1 MISEMLKEGIIQP
14 SQSSFSA
21 PVVLVYK
28 KDGSWRMCPDYREL
42 NKLTI
47 KDKFPIPVIDEL
59 LDELHGAIYFTK
71 LDLRSGYHQI
81 RMKTEDIPKTAFR
94 THEGHYEFL
103 VMPFGLTNAP
113 STFQGLMNSIFK
125 PFLRKFVL
133 VFFDDIL
140 IYSKSWEDH
149 IQHVDKV
156 LKLLEEKQLYAKPSK
171 CFFGVQEV
179 EYLGHIVSHE
189 GVKVDP
195 NKIKAIKEWKIPTT
209 IKHLRG
215 FLGLTG
221 YYRKFVKNYGRIAA
235 PLTTLL
241 KKDAFS
247 WTPEATKAF
256 EKLKDAMCRA
266 PVLATPDFTKTFIIE
281 CDASG
286 NGIGAVLMQD
296 GRPIAFESRPIKG
309 KNLLKPIY
317 EKEMLAIL
325 HALKQWRPY
334 LLGRHFKVKTD
345 HDSLKYFLEQR
356 LSSEE
361 QQKWVTKMLGYDFE
375 IIYKKGK
382 QNVVADA
389 LSRKDADVESLL
401 CAISIIQPDWI
412 TEARDEWKKDDE
424 LWTLIQRLQQEPSAS
439 ETFIWKNDSLWYKD
453 RLYLCKNSQ
462 LKQKVLLELHTSP
475 IGGHSGFLK
484 TYHRVKK
491 EFFWDGLK
499 RDVQK
504 FVAECLV
511 CQQNKVET
519 IKTLGLLQPLAI
531 PSQRWEEVSMDFI
544 TGLPKSEGKSVI
556 MVVVDRLTKYAH
568 FCALSH
574 PFKAST
580 VATAFMETV
589 QKLHGNPKIIVSDRD
604 PIFTGHF
611 WTELFSCLGT
621 QLAHSSS
628 YHPQS
633 DGQTEIVNKCL
644 EGYLRCFVSDKQTQW
659 VRWLSLAEWWYN
671 TSFHTAT
678 KMTPFM
684 ALYGYHPPSI
694 TSCLKEKP
702 KVQAVDDHIEHQQQ
716 VLQLLKDNLT
726 LAQNRMKQQADQH
739 RSERSFE
746 VGDWVFLRLQ
756 PYKQMSLKQ
765 AKKDNKLSPKYYG
778 PYKVL
783 QKIGTMAYKLELP
796 SSSCIHP
803 VFHVS
808 CLKKVIGDKLPVQTI
823 LPELDEEGKIILE
836 PEEIIDTKIRQL
848 RNRSISE
855 YLIKWKNLP
864 VEDSTWEDV
873 SFIEKHP
880 KLLKR

>member
-1 MISEMLKEGIIQP
+1 MVEEMLEAGIIRP
-14 SQSSFSA
+14 SQSSYSA
-21 PVVLVYK
+21 PVVMVFK
-28 KDGSWRMCPDYREL
+28 KDSSWRMCPDYREL
-42 NKLTI
+42 NKITI
-47 KDKFPIPVIDEL
+47 KYKFPIPVIDEL

-71 LDLRSGYHQI
+71 LDLHSGYHQI
-81 RMKTEDIPKTAFR
+81 RMKEEDIPKTTFR

-149 IQHVDKV
+149 LQHVDKV
-156 LKLLEEKQLYAKPSK
+156 LQLLKKQQLYAKPSK
-171 CFFGVQEV
+171 CFFGVKEV
-179 EYLGHIVSHE
+179 EYLCHIVSHE

-195 NKIKAIKEWKIPTT
+195 NKIKAMMDWPIPKTL
-209 IKHLRG
+209 KNLRG

-221 YYRKFVKNYGRIAA
+221 YYRKFVRNYGRIAA
-235 PLTTLL
+235 PLTELT

-247 WTPEATKAF
+247 WIPEATKSF
-256 EKLKDAMCRA
+256 EQLKEVMCKA
-266 PVLATPDFTKTFIIE
+266 PVLTTPDFTKTFIVE
-281 CDASG
+281 CDALG
-286 NGIGAVLMQD
+286 NGIGAVLMQE
-296 GRPIAFESRPIKG
+296 GRPLAFESQPLKG
-309 KNLLKPIY
+309 RDLHKPIY
-317 EKEMLAIL
+317 EKEMMAIL
-325 HALKQWRPY
+325 HALKKWRPY
-334 LLGRHFKVKTD
+334 LIGRHFKVKTD

-361 QQKWVTKMLGYDFE
+361 QQKWVTKILGYDFE

-382 QNVVADA
+382 KNVVADA
-389 LSRKDADVESLL
+389 LSRKDEDVEAFL

-412 TEARDEWKKDDE
+412 IEARDEWKNDE
-424 LWTLIQRLQQEPSAS
+424 KVWTLIERLQQDSGAS
-439 ETFIWKNDSLWYKD
+439 NTFTWKNDSLWYKD

-475 IGGHSGFLK
+475 VGGHSGFLK
-484 TYHRVKK
+484 TYHRVNKD
-491 EFFWDGLK
+491 FFWDGLK
-499 RDVQK
+499 TDVQR

-519 IKTLGLLQPLAI
+519 IKTPGLLKPLSI

-556 MVVVDRLTKYAH
+556 MVIVDRLTKYAH

-589 QKLHGNPKIIVSDRD
+589 QKLHGSPKIIVSDRD

-611 WTELFSCLGT
+611 WTELFSYLGT

-644 EGYLRCFVSDKQTQW
+644 EGYLRCFVSDKQAQW
-659 VRWLSLAEWWYN
+659 FKWLPLAEWWYN

-694 TSCLKEKP
+694 TS
-702 KVQAVDDHIEHQQQ
+702 
-716 VLQLLKDNLT
+716 
-726 LAQNRMKQQADQH
+726 
-739 RSERSFE
+739 
-746 VGDWVFLRLQ
+746 
-756 PYKQMSLKQ
+756 SLK
-765 AKKDNKLSPKYYG
+765 
-778 PYKVL
+778 
-783 QKIGTMAYKLELP
+783 
-796 SSSCIHP
+796 
-803 VFHVS
+803 
-808 CLKKVIGDKLPVQTI
+808 
-823 LPELDEEGKIILE
+823 
-836 PEEIIDTKIRQL
+836 
-848 RNRSISE
+848 
-855 YLIKWKNLP
+855 
-864 VEDSTWEDV
+864 
-873 SFIEKHP
+873 
-880 KLLKR
+880 